1 MRKSTDTIGRQW
13 ELLRLV
19 PREPRSITTAEIR
32 SRLAEHGYEADV
44 RTIQRDLT
52 TLEAKFPLICR
63 VDGRT
68 NHWSWARQHPGL
80 EVPRLETPT
89 AITLLFVR
97 DYLLPLL
104 PKSISSELAPYFDKA
119 KEVLKGTTLEQWG
132 RRVRMIRRGPLLKA
146 PSVAT
151 GVLDAVYRALLEGR
165 QLEAVYRSREAAEAK
180 RRRIHPLGLVAKDD
194 VLYLVAK
201 LQDYEDVRQLA
212 LHRMSSAEVLE
223 SAAKAPPGFS
233 LKAYIEEEQFGY
245 PVNDEKLR
253 LVAAFD
259 EKTAAHLYER
269 KISEDQRLE
278 RRDRDVVLR
287 ATVPNTSELRWW
299 LLGFGDRVEVLEPP
313 ALRAEFRA
321 IAFEMARKYS
331 PLPAQAVAGSSER
344 RRRIGDS
351 DPRSGTGTPVRQSR
365 NRA

>member
-119 KEVLKGTTLEQWG
+119 KEVLKGTTLG
-132 RRVRMIRRGPLLKA
+132 
-146 PSVAT
+146 
-151 GVLDAVYRALLEGR
+151 
-165 QLEAVYRSREAAEAK
+165 
-180 RRRIHPLGLVAKDD
+180 
-194 VLYLVAK
+194 
-201 LQDYEDVRQLA
+201 
-212 LHRMSSAEVLE
+212 
-223 SAAKAPPGFS
+223 
-233 LKAYIEEEQFGY
+233 
-245 PVNDEKLR
+245 
-253 LVAAFD
+253 
-259 EKTAAHLYER
+259 
-269 KISEDQRLE
+269 
-278 RRDRDVVLR
+278 
-287 ATVPNTSELRWW
+287 
-299 LLGFGDRVEVLEPP
+299 
-313 ALRAEFRA
+313 
-321 IAFEMARKYS
+321 
-331 PLPAQAVAGSSER
+331 
-344 RRRIGDS
+344 
-351 DPRSGTGTPVRQSR
+351 
-365 NRA
+365 